1 MRYCSHCGK
10 EIMDAAVICVHCGC
24 PVNNSPVAVT
34 NRSHGMETAVK
45 VFMVLSSISICWLI
59 IPLAWCIPMTI
70 SVFRKYR
77 DGQPVSTGFKI
88 CVLLFVGIIPGILM
102 LCMSE
107 QYSMHIT
114 DSIVFY
120 ISDRFKMYLGNSMV
134 FLLMTI
140 GCAGIVFLFLR
151 TISIVSQDSTNGAK
165 KIPMLIILGYGI
177 FAVIVA
183 WLCVLGALY
192 YGFNNWHLVYFK
204 FMEDWF

>member
-1 MRYCSHCGK
+1 
-10 EIMDAAVICVHCGC
+10 
-24 PVNNSPVAVT
+24 
-34 NRSHGMETAVK
+34 
-45 VFMVLSSISICWLI
+45 
-59 IPLAWCIPMTI
+59 
-70 SVFRKYR
+70 
-77 DGQPVSTGFKI
+77 
-88 CVLLFVGIIPGILM
+88 
-102 LCMSE
+102 
-107 QYSMHIT
+107 
-114 DSIVFY
+114 
-120 ISDRFKMYLGNSMV
+120 MV